1 MTSSL
6 SDQLSAAFVRASVLK
21 LRQDARQI
29 ARCVALLDER
39 ELWSRANEHCN
50 SVANL
55 LLHLDGNVRQWIVGG
70 VAGRAVTR
78 RRQAEF
84 DARGGATADSLLQA
98 LGATIDETI
107 SVIEALSAADLAEPR
122 RIQDY
127 EVTVLQAVYHV
138 VEHFSW
144 HAGQIVHMTKAL
156 RDVDL
161 SLYDSRGFRAGAP
174 GGLPWTD

>member
-1 MTSSL
+1 M
-6 SDQLSAAFVRASVLK
+6 LK

-29 ARCVALLDER
+29 ARCVALLADV
-39 ELWSRANEHCN
+39 ELWSRANNHCN

-55 LLHLDGNVRQWIVGG
+55 LLHLEGNVRQWILGG

-78 RRQAEF
+78 QRQAEF
-84 DARGGATADSLLQA
+84 DARGGASAESLVRA
-98 LGATIDETI
+98 LAATIDETI
-107 SVIEALSAADLAEPR
+107 GVIEALSAADLVQRR

-127 EVTVLQAVYHV
+127 DVTVLQAVYHV

-174 GGLPWTD
+174 GGLPWSA